1 MHETRGRSL
10 ARRIGRIKAALALI
24 GPMRPGSLTR
34 QHKDPQGKRGAYWQI
49 SYTRAMKSHTEYI
62 RPECVADIRRQI
74 AAYKRFK
81 TLTEQWI
88 DVSIEAS
95 RLAMQRVKKQGSE

>member
-1 MHETRGRSL
+1 
-10 ARRIGRIKAALALI
+10 
-24 GPMRPGSLTR
+24 
-34 QHKDPQGKRGAYWQI
+34 
-49 SYTRAMKSHTEYI
+49 MKSHTEYV
-62 RPECVADIRRQI
+62 RQECVADVRRQI

-95 RLAMQRVKKQGSE
+95 KLKMQIAKKMGSE

>member
-1 MHETRGRSL
+1 MGDDRADAAGITDPAVQGPEGQERSL
-10 ARRIGRIKAALALI
+10 LA
-24 GPMRPGSLTR
+24 
-34 QHKDPQGKRGAYWQI
+34 I
-49 SYTRAMKSHTEYI
+49 SYTRAMKSHTEYV
-62 RPECVADIRRQI
+62 RQECVADVRRQI

-95 RLAMQRVKKQGSE
+95 KLKMQIAKKRGSE